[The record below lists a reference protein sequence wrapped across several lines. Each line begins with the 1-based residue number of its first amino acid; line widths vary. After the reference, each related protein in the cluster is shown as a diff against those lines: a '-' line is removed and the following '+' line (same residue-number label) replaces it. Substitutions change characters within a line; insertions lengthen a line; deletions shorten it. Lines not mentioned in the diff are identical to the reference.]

1 MQSAFKRNI
10 ANLLSLFRL
19 ISILPLTYL
28 SYLKLKAPFLVFY
41 PLAGF
46 TDILDGCL
54 ARRFKTESKLG
65 RKLDSLAD
73 FLFTTATFLWAYLF
87 KVREFEKILIPFLL
101 VIGYAILIQAVSL
114 LKFKKFGL
122 LHLWSLK
129 ILFLPSLVMVFYMIL
144 TETVP
149 FLVFYLLIFLS
160 VIGYTEILLILLVS
174 KKDFDESITSIFQ
187 LKKSKRSCEEKL
199 KRM

>member
-1 MQSAFKRNI
+1 M
-10 ANLLSLFRL
+10 
-19 ISILPLTYL
+19 PLTYL

-46 TDILDGCL
+46 TDILDGYL

-65 RKLDSLAD
+65 RKLDTLAD
-73 FLFTTATFLWAYLF
+73 FLFTTATFLWVYFF
-87 KVREFEKILIPFLL
+87 KVKEFEKILIPFLL

-129 ILFLPSLVMVFYMIL
+129 ILFLPTLAMVFYIIL

-149 FLVFYLLIFLS
+149 FLVFYLIIFLS
-160 VIGYTEILLILLVS
+160 IVGHTEILLILLVS
-174 KKDFDESITSIFQ
+174 KEKLDENTTSIFQ
-187 LKKSKRSCEEKL
+187 LKNIRK
-199 KRM
+199 